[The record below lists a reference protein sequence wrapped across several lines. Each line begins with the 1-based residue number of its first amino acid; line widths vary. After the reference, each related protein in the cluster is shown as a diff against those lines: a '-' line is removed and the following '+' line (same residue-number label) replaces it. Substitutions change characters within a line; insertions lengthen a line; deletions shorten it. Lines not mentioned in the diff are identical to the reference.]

1 MVVSTLYLCGGPLL
15 CIIDTCYQERAF
27 PTRLAYIV
35 ILHGC
40 TTTRLVRN
48 TSINSDES
56 GTFNVTGNMM
66 HPNMTHYTAI
76 NG

>member
-35 ILHGC
+35 ILVSVVPL
-40 TTTRLVRN
+40 LVGHLF
-48 TSINSDES
+48 
-56 GTFNVTGNMM
+56 GTIPLSF
-66 HPNMTHYTAI
+66 Y
-76 NG
+76 